1 MASTYE
7 IRSMIQQTAQ
17 QYGVDPNLALAVAQ
31 RESSLNPY
39 ARGQAQELGLFQKL
53 NAHLP
58 VLLGGGHNG
67 RAG

>member
-1 MASTYE
+1 MALTIPDM
-7 IRSMIQQTAQ
+7 IRDTAR
-17 QYGVDPNLALAVAQ
+17 QYGVDPALALAVAQ

-58 VLLGGGHNG
+58 VLPGGGHNG